1 MIIVLFFLFNSVYTL
16 IFRLIKMNLFKNL
29 IDISSENGKISEF
42 LNLQMIFIRRKG
54 VIGQAVTFL
63 IF

>member
-1 MIIVLFFLFNSVYTL
+1 
-16 IFRLIKMNLFKNL
+16 MNLFKNL
-29 IDISSENGKISEF
+29 IDMSSENGKIHEF
-42 LNLQMIFIRRKG
+42 LNLQMIFIRRQG